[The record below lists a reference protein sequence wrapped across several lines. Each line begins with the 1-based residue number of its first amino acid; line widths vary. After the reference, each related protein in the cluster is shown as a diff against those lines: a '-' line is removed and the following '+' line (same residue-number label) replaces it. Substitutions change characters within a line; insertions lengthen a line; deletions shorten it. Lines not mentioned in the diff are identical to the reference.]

1 MQDEE
6 QPEYGEEAIGSADLP
21 EEGVFSE
28 EAIEE
33 AYLQA
38 LRASEEAGLMPE
50 IPSLSDANA
59 WDEYAGG
66 ETPLSELDASA
77 SSHETA
83 EEPEEAAL
91 HARFKPQQIVE
102 ALLFVGGEK
111 LTAKRLAGLLGQHCT
126 EEQVRGWIE
135 EVGSRYEAQGR
146 PYEVVLGSDGYQ
158 LALREA
164 YQAQR
169 HLLFGLGPREVKLSQ
184 EVLEVLAFIAYQ
196 QPVTP
201 EELQEIDR
209 PNVMAA
215 VRQLVRRELVVLARG
230 QGEEPDRYQ
239 TTPRFLQLFGLN
251 QLADL
256 PRSRDLAMK

>member
-6 QPEYGEEAIGSADLP
+6 QPEYQEEGIDGVDLP
-21 EEGVFSE
+21 EAAVFSE
-28 EAIEE
+28 DAIEE

-50 IPSLSDANA
+50 IPPLAEGNA
-59 WDEYAGG
+59 WEDYPGEETSLTDGDTYA
-66 ETPLSELDASA
+66 E
-77 SSHETA
+77 SHDSV
-83 EEPEEAAL
+83 EEPAEAAL
-91 HARFKPQQIVE
+91 HARFKPQQIIE
-102 ALLFVGGEK
+102 SLLFVGGEK

-126 EEQVRGWIE
+126 EEQVRSWIE
-135 EVGSRYEAQGR
+135 EVGSRYESQGR
-146 PYEVVLGSDGYQ
+146 PYEVVLGADGYQ
-158 LALREA
+158 LALRESF
-164 YQAQR
+164 QAQR

-215 VRQLVRRELVVLARG
+215 VRQLVRRELVTLERG

-239 TTPRFLQLFGLN
+239 TTPRFLQLFGLT